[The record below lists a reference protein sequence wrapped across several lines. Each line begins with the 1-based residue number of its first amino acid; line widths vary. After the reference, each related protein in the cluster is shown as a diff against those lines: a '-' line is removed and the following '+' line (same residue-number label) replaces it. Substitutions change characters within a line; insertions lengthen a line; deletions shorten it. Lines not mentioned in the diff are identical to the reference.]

1 MMAILHVCA
10 CTWVCVCVYIYIH
23 TCTYG
28 SSTLHVIF
36 LSPWFFLR
44 QREPH
49 SSVFLTFLNAH
60 TVWAQADK
68 EWEHSRETSSWMSK
82 GFEHQGKKRSSFD
95 VIDSDPRKLWSDAN

>member
-1 MMAILHVCA
+1 MCMYMGL
-10 CTWVCVCVYIYIH
+10 CVCIYIH
-23 TCTYG
+23 TYMHIRQQYTACN
-28 SSTLHVIF
+28 F

-95 VIDSDPRKLWSDAN
+95 VIDSYPRKLWSDAN